1 MENQTE
7 FPEVEIFV
15 KIEVFE
21 KTQWVAFITLQ
32 HKETLKIGKGHTT
45 AKSLEMLNS
54 QINKKIILLYN
65 KFLKGELKNGH
76 V

>member
-1 MENQTE
+1 MESQE
-7 FPEVEIFV
+7 LPEVEVFV

-32 HKETLKIGKGHTT
+32 HKETLKIGKAHTT
-45 AKSLEMLNS
+45 SKTLPMLNS
-54 QINKKIILLYN
+54 QINKKIMSLYN